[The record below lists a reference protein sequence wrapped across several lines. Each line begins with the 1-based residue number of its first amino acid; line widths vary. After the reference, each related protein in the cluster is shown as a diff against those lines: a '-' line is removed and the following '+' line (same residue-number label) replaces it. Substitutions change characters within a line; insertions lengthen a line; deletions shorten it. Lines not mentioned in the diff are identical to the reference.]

1 MRRDPT
7 NAEIADQLVLFA
19 ALLELADRS
28 TFAVRAYRRA
38 AELVRASPA
47 PVAALVRNG
56 RVRELRGIGP
66 GIEAK
71 LRELVESGGIAE
83 LRALEEELEP
93 GLVAYGRVLGL
104 TPGRMLQIARELGV
118 GSVADFDEAVA
129 NGRLREVPGVG
140 AVTEAK
146 IRSAMTREPMA
157 PRGLTLVRSRPLAA
171 AIAKALDGEVAGEP
185 RRFCELS
192 YELAVVCSAVDPSS
206 VLARFEQAPAIVAV
220 LERSERSAVGLTVEG
235 VPVRLVVATPAT
247 FGTELLRSTGSPEY
261 VESLEPLP
269 DAPDEVTLF
278 DRLGLP
284 FCPPEL
290 RELPG
295 ATFPP
300 GLVERTDVKGDLHCH
315 TTWSDGRDSVKEMAL
330 AARELG
336 YEYVAICD
344 HTPNVR
350 VVPGLTGDDL
360 ARQGEEISEVNEAL
374 APFRVL
380 RGVECDIRADGSLD
394 VEDDVLAELEWV
406 QLSLHAGQRR
416 SASEL
421 TRMVTEAM
429 RHPSVR
435 ALSHPKGRILNHRPE
450 NALELDEVFEVARE
464 TGVAV
469 EVNGLPDRLDLSATH
484 VREAL
489 AAGVALVLNSDA
501 HSARGLDNLD
511 LALATARK
519 AGATLGSVV
528 NCRSA
533 DRVVR

>member
-38 AELVRASPA
+38 AEIVRSSPA
-47 PVAALVRNG
+47 PVTDLVRSG
-56 RVRELRGIGP
+56 RVREIRGIGP

-284 FCPPEL
+284 FCPRSCASFPE
-290 RELPG
+290 
-295 ATFPP
+295 
-300 GLVERTDVKGDLHCH
+300 
-315 TTWSDGRDSVKEMAL
+315 
-330 AARELG
+330 
-336 YEYVAICD
+336 
-344 HTPNVR
+344 
-350 VVPGLTGDDL
+350 
-360 ARQGEEISEVNEAL
+360 
-374 APFRVL
+374 
-380 RGVECDIRADGSLD
+380 
-394 VEDDVLAELEWV
+394 
-406 QLSLHAGQRR
+406 RR
-416 SASEL
+416 SRPVWS
-421 TRMVTEAM
+421 
-429 RHPSVR
+429 S
-435 ALSHPKGRILNHRPE
+435 GR
-450 NALELDEVFEVARE
+450 
-464 TGVAV
+464 T
-469 EVNGLPDRLDLSATH
+469 
-484 VREAL
+484 
-489 AAGVALVLNSDA
+489 
-501 HSARGLDNLD
+501 
-511 LALATARK
+511 
-519 AGATLGSVV
+519 
-528 NCRSA
+528 
-533 DRVVR
+533 